1 MNAILKTF
9 TVAAMAVTFVPV
21 QAQSTAPTPAS
32 TPALAAEAR
41 WVCTAQNLASAR
53 YTGGDWANIHLAQYS
68 SGGSYKIIE
77 KTELVAKGV
86 TKDGTPFECKKTS

>member
-1 MNAILKTF
+1 MNTISKIPLAALLA
-9 TVAAMAVTFVPV
+9 VASMLV
-21 QAQSTAPTPAS
+21 QAQSPASVPAS
-32 TPALAAEAR
+32 TPAPAAEAK

-68 SGGSYKIIE
+68 SGGSYKILE